1 MTLLFLQY
9 IVYILDKITKLKKG
23 QISKEAERFELK
35 GIAVPGAKP
44 GPGGNNHTH

>member
-23 QISKEAERFELK
+23 EISKKAERFELK
-35 GIAVPGAKP
+35 DIDVPETKP
-44 GPGGNNHTH
+44 GPGGD